1 MADHATCTWNGASG
15 KQYTYYIWP
24 RHPNINAGELGNYIY
39 SKKNNLGQWVPV
51 YIGQGDLSVR
61 CTKSHHQIQC
71 IDRAGAT
78 NVHVHLNAREQD
90 RIAEEQDLLR
100 RYTNAYAP
108 SGCNI
113 KKGG

>member
-1 MADHATCTWNGASG
+1 MADHATCTWIGASG

>member
-1 MADHATCTWNGASG
+1 MPEIPICNWEGASG
-15 KQYTYYIWP
+15 TRYPFHIYV
-24 RHPNINAGELGNYIY
+24 RHPDVENGQDGNYIY
-39 SKKNNLGQWVPV
+39 ARRNAENRWVPV

-61 CTKSHHQIQC
+61 CTKNHHQIEC
-71 IDRAGAT
+71 IDSKKAT
-78 NVHVHLNAREQD
+78 HVHLRLESRE
-90 RIAEEQDLLR
+90 AERLAVEKDLLG